1 MNDLDAMLTRLAE
14 APAPASLDGMEARVL
29 ARIAARPVAH
39 AGVGIGAATI
49 AMALLIGIFG
59 AGVPAREASA
69 MSPLSPLG
77 PVSALAPS
85 SLLDGAP

>member
-14 APAPASLDGMEARVL
+14 APAPAGLDGMEARVL
-29 ARIAARPVAH
+29 ARITVRPVAH
-39 AGVGIGAATI
+39 AGLRIGATTI
-49 AMALLIGIFG
+49 ALALVMGIFG
-59 AGVPAREASA
+59 ARVPTREARA

-77 PVSALAPS
+77 SVSALAPS